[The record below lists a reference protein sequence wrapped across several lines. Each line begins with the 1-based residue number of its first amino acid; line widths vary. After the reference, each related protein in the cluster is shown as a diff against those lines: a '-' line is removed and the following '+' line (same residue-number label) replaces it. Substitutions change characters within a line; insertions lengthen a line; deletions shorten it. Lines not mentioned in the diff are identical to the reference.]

1 MEKKSNY
8 KVILERDD
16 DNMMS
21 LQFLKDGELIEDF
34 SKLGEADIKTLRVML
49 YKADIF
55 LKHFTE

>member
-34 SKLGEADIKTLRVML
+34 SKLGEADINTLRVRL
-49 YKADIF
+49 YKSDIF
-55 LKHFTE
+55 LNHFTE

>member
-55 LKHFTE
+55 LNHFTE